1 MERKRER
8 NGRGIERKWKGNGHG
23 LDIER
28 NGKEMERGRLSNRF
42 HTNFISSEPRT
53 AKHKRAISFP
63 CPFHCLSISFSF
75 LSIPISFLVPPFPC
89 NVPVMSFPFPFH
101 LFSFSIS
108 FPVPSF
114 SFSFGLQ
121 RAWNPAEAGSVMD
134 SVQNCIGPDLP
145 STNVPF
151 PVHVLLVVDCLCVV
165 DCFC

>member
-28 NGKEMERGRLSNRF
+28 NGKEMERGRLRNWV

-53 AKHKRAISFP
+53 AKHKRALSFP

-75 LSIPISFLVPPFPC
+75 LSIPISFLFPPFPC
-89 NVPVMSFPFPFH
+89 NVPLMSFPCPFH

-108 FPVPSF
+108 FPVPFLFLFIWASTC
-114 SFSFGLQ
+114 L
-121 RAWNPAEAGSVMD
+121 EASRGRLGNGFYTTLYR
-134 SVQNCIGPDLP
+134 Q
-145 STNVPF
+145 
-151 PVHVLLVVDCLCVV
+151 
-165 DCFC
+165 